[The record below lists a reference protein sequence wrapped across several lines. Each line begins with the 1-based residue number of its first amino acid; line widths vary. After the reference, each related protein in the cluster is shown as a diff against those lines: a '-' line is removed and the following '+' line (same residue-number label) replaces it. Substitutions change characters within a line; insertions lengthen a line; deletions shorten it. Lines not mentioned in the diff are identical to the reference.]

1 MDQPIWLLVPWL
13 VFAIAAVLKAWKIGR
28 LINNRLINNRLINN
42 QLRSQRR
49 DTAVGIE
56 RFRAELELG
65 WRRGQQSA
73 QNK

>member
-13 VFAIAAVLKAWKIGR
+13 VFAVAAALKALKIG
-28 LINNRLINNRLINN
+28 RLINNRLINN

-49 DTAVGIE
+49 DTDGGIE